1 MMTTQSP
8 TKSALVPDTSASPE
22 ERLERGEVV
31 FYPICPFRLPEGEDR
46 QFLFEQQLRSRVH
59 KNIGYDPHTGKA
71 SGFKK
76 QSPEQATRLRDLL
89 AEFARTATQWLANT
103 MPRYAQSWQLDRVS
117 YRPEEEATRRL
128 RLTARNDLLHVDAFP
143 SRPTNGQRILRLFA
157 NINLT
162 EPRIWVT
169 SDPFPRLLE
178 RFGKEAGLPT
188 PYDAS
193 QMRRLGEAVLQIF
206 RPGRKQRSVYDQFM
220 LRFHNFLKAH
230 EAFQERPQALLDLP
244 ARIGLAGDDRCDQP
258 CGHARPV
265 CSGALLLHFS
275 PGTRVAGRITARRP
289 GQGVRH
295 AGAGMCRIS
304 PDSVC

>member
-1 MMTTQSP
+1 MTTQSP

-46 QFLFEQQLRSRVH
+46 QFLFEQELRSRVH

-89 AEFARTATQWLANT
+89 AEFARTATQWLAAT

-117 YRPEEEATRRL
+117 YRPEEEATRHL

-162 EPRIWVT
+162 DPRIWVT

-206 RPGRKQRSVYDQFM
+206 RPGRKQRSVYDRFM

-230 EAFQERPQALLDLP
+230 EAFQERGPKRYWTFPPGSAWLAMTDVTSHAVMRGRYALEHSFFISPQALVLP
-244 ARIGLAGDDRCDQP
+244 EESPPAVLARA
-258 CGHARPV
+258 CGMPV
-265 CSGALLLHFS
+265 LECA
-275 PGTRVAGRITARRP
+275 A
-289 GQGVRH
+289 
-295 AGAGMCRIS
+295 
-304 PDSVC
+304 